1 MSQLDDIRARVD
13 DCATYNFGMRNAD
26 KLAHED
32 APRLL
37 AAIHAIQE
45 HAVIA
50 EALCETNG
58 TEKRLASVPVV
69 MIYNAIA
76 AALTR
81 NDKDRGAA

>member
-1 MSQLDDIRARVD
+1 MSELDEIRARVR

-37 AAIHAIQE
+37 AALHAIQE

-50 EALCETNG
+50 EALCEMNG

-69 MIYNAIA
+69 MIHNAIT
-76 AALTR
+76 AALTH
-81 NDKDRGAA
+81 NDKDRRAA